1 MKQILLVLL
10 TCLTFSLTSFSQPLM
25 GIISSSQNNVVA
37 SVAAQNL
44 FKYSEVL
51 DNVWWTKASLTTLA
65 DQAVDL
71 EGNTTL
77 EKFTSTGTSTQLRY
91 VNNPSTY
98 LGVTEGVTYYISFD
112 CKRGTM
118 TDMKYQVFDV
128 THSAVVIAATSYY
141 AQTSSTVQRVS
152 FSFTTPVGCTQ
163 MSVYLLKD
171 NTSGQDVYIG
181 RVQASTNPLA
191 PYVETL
197 TIPVL

>member
-1 MKQILLVLL
+1 MKKILLILL
-10 TCLTFSLTSFSQPLM
+10 TCFSLTTFSQPLM
-25 GIISSSQNNVVA
+25 GIIASSGNNTVA

-51 DNVWWTKASLTTLA
+51 DNVWWTKANLTTLA

-77 EKFTSTGTSTQLRY
+77 EKFTSTGTDTQLRY
-91 VNNPSTY
+91 VNNPTTY
-98 LGVTEGVTYYISFD
+98 LAVTAGVTYYISFD

-118 TDMKYQVFDV
+118 TDMKYQVYDV
-128 THSAVVIAATSYY
+128 TNAAVVIAATSYY
-141 AQTSSTVQRVS
+141 SQTSSTVQRVS
-152 FSFTTPVGCTQ
+152 FSFTTPTGCTQ

-197 TIPVL
+197 TVPVL